1 MITLRFR
8 PWRIVFLLV
17 LVMSPAPR
25 ILAQDDP
32 LKQLRV
38 DFAMRFLQPEPHMAL
53 AKYYLDHGNRLQ
65 AFDILETARRGYLA
79 EPVFN
84 QAFQLVFRGFDFSAS
99 AEATL
104 LKENAAHPQSEEVI
118 FKLADLYIFRDDLV
132 KGKRYL
138 EAGIKIRP
146 DDFKFIKGL
155 ATVLRI
161 NGQRQES
168 DRLIK
173 EYVLRHPQSED
184 ALLIRIEELIEK
196 EPGKAK
202 SLAAESRT
210 KFPRSAGLAFDLGRI
225 FQAEGKLP
233 EAEQLFVEAA
243 ELAPDSS
250 VIQTWT
256 GRFFFKVR
264 NNKPRALDYYLKAYF
279 LDPHAYETEYVESR
293 IRNFIGELAQAEIE
307 KQTKAGTPLEQ
318 LLGDANPSIVEIAL
332 HQMSENWQASYLPAV
347 LSCLEHDDE
356 GVRWM
361 AMEAIKKNADRTFDA
376 KLKVL
381 LTDTDLRK
389 RGLAAYLAVHRWQ
402 RESFPLI
409 KIMLTDAS
417 ELLRFDAVSALILE
431 GGEEGRRIAI
441 AHEASERNPTLKELI
456 ERAKQEKSGPP

>member
-8 PWRIVFLLV
+8 ALWIVLL
-17 LVMSPAPR
+17 LGLLTLPGPR

-38 DFAMRFLQPEPHMAL
+38 DFAMRFLQAEPHMAL

-65 AFDILETARRGYLA
+65 AFDILEAARRGYLA

-84 QAFQLVFRGFDFSAS
+84 QAFQLAFRGFDFSPS
-99 AEATL
+99 AETSL

-132 KGKRYL
+132 KGKQYL
-138 EAGIKIRP
+138 EAGVKIRP

-184 ALLIRIEELIEK
+184 ALLIRIEELIET

-202 SLAAESRT
+202 SLAVDSRP
-210 KFPRSAGLAFDLGRI
+210 KFPKSAGLAFDLGRV

-250 VIQTWT
+250 VIQAWT

-264 NNKPRALDYYLKAYF
+264 NNKPRALDYYLNAYF
-279 LDPHAYETEYVESR
+279 LDPHAYETEFVESR
-293 IRNFIGELAQAEIE
+293 IHNFTVELAKPEVE

-332 HQMSENWQASYLPAV
+332 QQMSENWQASYLTAV
-347 LSCLEHDDE
+347 LKCLDHDDG
-356 GVRWM
+356 GVRWV
-361 AMEAIKKNADRTFDA
+361 AMEAIKKNVDRTFDA
-376 KLKVL
+376 KLKAL
-381 LTDTDLRK
+381 LTDSDFRK
-389 RGLAAYLAVHRWQ
+389 RGLAAYLAVHLWKK
-402 RESFPLI
+402 ESFPLI
-409 KIMLTDAS
+409 KAMLTEAS

-431 GGEEGRRIAI
+431 GGEEGRRIAF
-441 AHEASERNPTLKELI
+441 AHAASERNPNLKQLI
-456 ERAKQEKSGPP
+456 ERERQQKIDQP